1 MSRKGV
7 SMSLSN
13 LLGHSSTGASRQR
26 WVTLAWLFLL
36 TAINYLDRTNMAI
49 AAPAIKT
56 ELGLDPIMM
65 GLLFSAFSWSYGLL
79 QIPGGWF
86 LDRVGARNAYTASL
100 FFWSLFTLFMGW
112 GYSFVILF
120 IIRLLVGAAEAPA
133 FPANSRIASMWFP
146 THERGTATAVYTAG
160 EFVGLAFLT
169 PVLAYILETYGWP
182 EVFFF
187 TGAIGILIAFLW
199 HHFYRDPRDSKQLND
214 AERTYIRNGG
224 GLVDMEPKNGPMD
237 FSHLKELF
245 KHRQL
250 IGIYIGQFANTST
263 MFFFL
268 TWFPTYLMVA
278 KDMPII
284 KAGFY
289 AAIPYIGALIGVLVG
304 GAWSDNMIKHGAS
317 LSVAR
322 KTPIVTGLVMSM
334 TIMGAN
340 FANTPEAVIA
350 FMTLAFFGQGMAAT
364 IWTTVGDI
372 APIRAVG
379 LAGGVFNFM
388 GNLAGIITPIVIGLI
403 VSTTGDF
410 TGALLFVGIIALIGV
425 LSLLF
430 LVGDMHRIVPKP
442 EASQNKTI

>member
-1 MSRKGV
+1 
-7 SMSLSN
+7 MSLLN
-13 LLGHSSTGASRQR
+13 IFGPTSTGASRQR

-36 TAINYLDRTNMAI
+36 TAINYLDRTNMAV
-49 AAPAIKT
+49 AAPALKD
-56 ELGLDPIMM
+56 ELGLDPFML

-86 LDRVGARNAYTASL
+86 LDRMGARNAYTLSL
-100 FFWSLFTLFMGW
+100 FFWSLFTVFMGW

-120 IIRLLVGAAEAPA
+120 IIRLLVGMAEAPA

-169 PVLAYILETYGWP
+169 PVLAYILHAHGWR
-182 EVFFF
+182 EIFFF
-187 TGAIGILIAFLW
+187 TGIIGILVAFFF
-199 HHFYRDPRDSKQLND
+199 HYFYRDPKDAKGLND
-214 AERTYIRNGG
+214 IERQYIRDGG
-224 GLVDMEPKNGPMD
+224 GLVDIEPKSGPINL
-237 FSHLKELF
+237 SHIKELF

-304 GAWSDNMIKHGAS
+304 GYWSDTMIKRGIK
-317 LSVAR
+317 LGIAR
-322 KTPIVTGLVMSM
+322 KTPIITGLILTM

-340 FANTPEAVIA
+340 FASTPETVIA

-364 IWTTVGDI
+364 IWSTVGDI
-372 APIRAVG
+372 APIRSIG

-388 GNLAGIITPIVIGLI
+388 GNLAGIITPIVIGAI
-403 VSTTGDF
+403 VSATNNF
-410 TGALLFVGIIALIGV
+410 TGALIFVGAIAFLGV

-430 LVGDMHRIVPKP
+430 LVGDMHRITPK
-442 EASQNKTI
+442 E

>member
-1 MSRKGV
+1 
-7 SMSLSN
+7 MSLLN
-13 LLGHSSTGASRQR
+13 ILGPTSTGASRQR
-26 WVTLAWLFLL
+26 WVTLAWLFFL
-36 TAINYLDRTNMAI
+36 TAINYLDRTNMAV
-49 AAPAIKT
+49 AAPALKD
-56 ELGLDPIMM
+56 ELGLDPFML

-86 LDRVGARNAYTASL
+86 LDRVGARNAYTLSL
-100 FFWSLFTLFMGW
+100 FFWSLFTVFMGW

-120 IIRLLVGAAEAPA
+120 IIRLLVGMAEAPA

-169 PVLAYILETYGWP
+169 PILAYILHTYGWR
-182 EVFFF
+182 EIFFF
-187 TGAIGILIAFLW
+187 TGIIGILVAFFF
-199 HHFYRDPRDSKQLND
+199 HYFYRDPKDSKGLND
-214 AERTYIRNGG
+214 LERNYIREGG
-224 GLVDMEPKNGPMD
+224 GLVDMEPKGGSID
-237 FSHLKELF
+237 FSHIKELF

-278 KDMPII
+278 KNMPII

-289 AAIPYIGALIGVLVG
+289 AAIPYIGALIGVLIG
-304 GAWSDNMIKHGAS
+304 GYWSDTMIKRGIN
-317 LSVAR
+317 LGIAR
-322 KTPIVTGLVMSM
+322 KTPIITGLIMTM

-340 FANTPEAVIA
+340 FANTPETVIA

-364 IWTTVGDI
+364 IWSTVGDI
-372 APIRAVG
+372 APIRSIG

-388 GNLAGIITPIVIGLI
+388 GNLAGIITPIVIGAI
-403 VSTTGDF
+403 VSATNNF
-410 TGALLFVGIIALIGV
+410 TGALIFVGTIAFIGV

-430 LVGDMHRIVPKP
+430 LVGDMHRIVPK
-442 EASQNKTI
+442 EK